1 MSLPKDL
8 KLFHNQEHLYLNL
21 LAELSEFEV
30 LPLDQDRSR
39 AFFQSN
45 EENLAYEFLAIHF
58 VQAQSYYAQSLI
70 SSLVIPQYTNFL
82 VPDP

>member
-1 MSLPKDL
+1 
-8 KLFHNQEHLYLNL
+8 
-21 LAELSEFEV
+21 
-30 LPLDQDRSR
+30 LDQDRSR